1 MIRPLLLALP
11 DPSKQFVIKI
21 DVLRVRIRAVLIQ
34 EAYPIAYI
42 NKSLSPRQ
50 QAISTYEREIL
61 ISLYT
66 VAKWRHYL
74 WGRHFKIHIDR
85 VSLKYLLEQKVTYP
99 SHHL

>member
-21 DVLRVRIRAVLIQ
+21 DALKVRIRAVLIQ

-50 QAISTYEREIL
+50 QTLFTYEREIL
-61 ISLYT
+61 INLYT
-66 VAKWRHYL
+66 MAKWRHNL
-74 WGRHFKIHIDR
+74 WKRHFKIHIDC
-85 VSLKYLLEQKVTYP
+85 VNLKYLLE
-99 SHHL
+99 